1 MAKSWL
7 IVLMS
12 AEKIIYNKQ
21 NTSTII
27 PDVKSASKF
36 SGRVDINHLMA
47 RARKVKDKESK
58 TNLVFFGLFTVLIMI
73 VGLLLSL

>member
-1 MAKSWL
+1 MAKRWL

-12 AEKIIYNKQ
+12 AEKIIYNEQ

-27 PDVKSASKF
+27 PALKSASKF

-73 VGLLLSL
+73 VGLLLSF

>member
-12 AEKIIYNKQ
+12 VEKIIYNKQ